1 MSKKKKNR
9 NRPYRQTAPGATA
22 QRAAEAG
29 AAVPQDRLQQA
40 EATGGTLVTDYRGF
54 HIEVTSD
61 DLDDYEAMSK
71 LTQSVPGP
79 FLEIVFPDERE
90 RARFL
95 RECCSD
101 ENGKVRFTLAVQ
113 AAMEIFEA
121 LGMGN

>member
-22 QRAAEAG
+22 QRAAKAG

-40 EATGGTLVTDYRGF
+40 EATLVTDYKGF

-79 FLEIVFPDERE
+79 FLEIVIPDERE

-95 RECCSD
+95 RECCAD